1 MRLIIV
7 CLTSKQIKNRRPAT
21 KHMLHGWIQRGSPPG
36 MAQTSHPGK
45 MIYKWRPVTLLKQ
58 TEKAYISLNVERG
71 CISVIVDTPSKSWT
85 TLEKS
90 PGTAP
95 ALPSTVEE
103 EYHIYKQIWEIL
115 FHWNSFFVRPC
126 KFLWGNDNFHSSASY
141 QYIRGYTLFPGP
153 VLIRSLCATFFK
165 FLW

>member
-1 MRLIIV
+1 MGG
-7 CLTSKQIKNRRPAT
+7 SS
-21 KHMLHGWIQRGSPPG
+21 GGSPPG

-58 TEKAYISLNVERG
+58 TETANISLNVNRD
-71 CISVIVDTPSKSWT
+71 CISVIVDTPGKSWT

-103 EYHIYKQIWEIL
+103 EYHFYKQIWEIL

-126 KFLWGNDNFHSSASY
+126 KFGVTITSTRLLPTSTSGGIHYS
-141 QYIRGYTLFPGP
+141 P
-153 VLIRSLCATFFK
+153 VPFSVCNIFLISMVAISVGF
-165 FLW
+165 WYSVDQ